1 MTFNFFHKIIARISK
16 FIRNGQ
22 KQKNS
27 EKLFLTDDVY
37 GISRNLPLNY
47 VVRKSVDNILIDN
60 LKRSKHIVIFGSS
73 KQGKTCLRKS
83 CLDSGDYILVH
94 CQNNWNTANLN
105 AAILKAAGYEITQ
118 STKTSV
124 TGTKKINATI
134 TAKVKNIGSEIGS
147 QEEKQETLEKEKKT
161 IELDIEDVN
170 DIIQSLNSLE
180 FDKYIVLEDFHY
192 LPTDTQNN
200 FSFALKAFHESSNF
214 KFIIIGVWL
223 EENRL
228 IVQNGDLVGRVI
240 SVNADEWK
248 TEELVEV
255 VNGGAKLLNIK
266 FSNNFTDT
274 LISECYDSVYIVQE
288 VCNSACKSQN
298 IKETQK
304 ELKEIGNN
312 IDVPNLIKG
321 VVSQQDARYRAFIA
335 HFSEGFQDTKFEMYK
350 WLLYPVLTTKLVE
363 LENGLSYYYIR
374 DTIKEKHPKREG
386 LNIGNLTQ
394 SLKYVSSLQV
404 KKNIKPII
412 LDYDETNKKLNI
424 VDKGFYIWLDNQNID
439 ELLETAN
446 IDLFG

>member
-1 MTFNFFHKIIARISK
+1 MTFNYFHKIIARITK
-16 FIRNGQ
+16 FIRNGR

-27 EKLFLTDDVY
+27 VELFLTDDVY
-37 GISRNLPLNY
+37 GISRDLPLNY

-60 LKRSKHIVIFGSS
+60 LKRGKHIVIFGSS

-83 CLDSGDYILVH
+83 CLDSGDYKTVH
-94 CQNNWNTANLN
+94 CQNNWDLANLN

-124 TGTKKINATI
+124 TGTKKIKAI
-134 TAKVKNIGSEIGS
+134 FKAQVQNIGTEVGS
-147 QEEKQETLEKEKKT
+147 QDEKQETFEKETKT

-170 DIIQSLNSLE
+170 DIILALKSLE
-180 FDKYIVLEDFHY
+180 FDKFIVLEDFHY
-192 LPTDTQNN
+192 LPTESQKN

-228 IVQNGDLVGRVI
+228 IVHNGDLIGRVI
-240 SVNADEWK
+240 SVNADRWAK
-248 TEELVEV
+248 HELLEV
-255 VNGGAKLLNIK
+255 INNGAKLLNIN
-266 FSNNFTDT
+266 FSKDFINT
-274 LISECYDSVYIVQE
+274 LLNESYDSVYIVQE
-288 VCNSACKSQN
+288 VCNNACKSQN
-298 IKETQK
+298 ITETQK

-312 IDVPNLIKG
+312 IDVSNLIKS

-350 WLLYPVLTTKLVE
+350 WLLYPILTAELAE
-363 LENGLSYYYIR
+363 LENGLSYYHIR
-374 DTIKEKHPKREG
+374 DKIKEKHPNREN

-424 VDKGFYIWLDNQNID
+424 VDKGFYIWLDNQNRT
-439 ELLETAN
+439 ELLDTAN

>member
-248 TEELVEV
+248 TEELVKV

-446 IDLFG
+446 ID

>member
-1 MTFNFFHKIIARISK
+1 MTFNFFHKIIATITK
-16 FIRNGQ
+16 FIGNNQ
-22 KQKNS
+22 KQKNR
-27 EKLFLTDDVY
+27 ETIYAIDDVY
-37 GISRNLPLNY
+37 GISRALPLNY

-83 CLDSGDYILVH
+83 CLDTEDYITVH
-94 CQNNWNTANLN
+94 CQNNWNLTNLN

-124 TGTKKINATI
+124 TGTKKVNATI
-134 TAKVKNIGSEIGS
+134 TAKVQNIGSEIGS
-147 QEEKQETLEKEKKT
+147 HQENKVTFEKEIKT

-170 DIIQSLNSLE
+170 DIMYALKSLE

-192 LPTDTQNN
+192 LPTDTQKD

-228 IVQNGDLVGRVI
+228 IVLNGDLTGRVI

-248 TEELVEV
+248 TEELMEV
-255 VNGGAKLLNIK
+255 VNSGAKLLNIN
-266 FSNNFTDT
+266 FSNDFITT
-274 LISECYDSVYIVQE
+274 LINECYDSVYIVQE
-288 VCNSACKSQN
+288 VCNNACKSQN
-298 IKETQK
+298 ISETQN
-304 ELKEIGNN
+304 ELKEIGQD
-312 IDVPNLIKG
+312 IDVSELIKD

-350 WLLYPVLTTKLVE
+350 WLLYPVLTTELAKLE
-363 LENGLSYYYIR
+363 KGLSYYYVR
-374 DTIKEKHPKREG
+374 DVIKDKHPQRDK

-394 SLKYVSSLQV
+394 SLKYISSLQV

-412 LDYDETNKKLNI
+412 IDYDETGKKLNI
-424 VDKGFYIWLDNQNID
+424 VDKGFYIWLDNQNTNDLFEI
-439 ELLETAN
+439 AN
-446 IDLFG
+446 INLFK

>member
-134 TAKVKNIGSEIGS
+134 TAKVQNIGSEIGS

-446 IDLFG
+446 ID